1 MLGFWPVRWGRIG
14 SGRVVPISTLVARNV
29 LNFALFALFVF
40 YFIHF
45 FFFSVGGSQL
55 LAASSLSALIDGC
68 HG

>member
-1 MLGFWPVRWGRIG
+1 MLGFWSVRVG

-29 LNFALFALFVF
+29 LNFALLPLFVF
-40 YFIHF
+40 YFIDF
-45 FFFSVGGSQL
+45 FFVLLGSQL